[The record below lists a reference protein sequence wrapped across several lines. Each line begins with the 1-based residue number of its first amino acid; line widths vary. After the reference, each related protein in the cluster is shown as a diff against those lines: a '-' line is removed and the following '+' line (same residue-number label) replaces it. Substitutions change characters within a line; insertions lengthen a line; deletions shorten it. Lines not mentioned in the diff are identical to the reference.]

1 VAFSRA
7 QELLVVFGAAKLFGR
22 FDVALPNMDR
32 PGTTKQPV
40 YHRIIQHLTHQGCF
54 AASRRVL
61 GQAEFAAVTET
72 KSKRSN

>member
-40 YHRIIQHLTHQGCF
+40 YQRILEDLNHQGCF
-54 AASRRVL
+54 ATSRRVL
-61 GQAEFAAVTET
+61 SPAAFAALNEPKAK
-72 KSKRSN
+72 KSK